1 MKMLM
6 LLAAGWAVT
15 YANRT
20 VVYPLL
26 SIIAAEYSLSSA
38 DAGWLTGSYFLTYL
52 LLQIPAGILGDRYGM
67 KRIMLWTYAVAA
79 VGAIG
84 LGLVTGN
91 YAAMVLCMAVHGL
104 GAGGFYPSSF
114 GMMMRKTEPGR
125 RAFSSALIGI
135 GMAVGL
141 LTGMTLGGTLYE
153 LFGSIRIPILVVALP
168 SLLILLLFARY
179 LPDTDGA
186 PTPAWIQYRAILLDW
201 DLWRINLTTFTA
213 LYGFWVA
220 VTWGPTF
227 LKVERGFSLG
237 AAGFYTGLM
246 AVSAIPA
253 SMFWGR
259 MADRIGRKKV
269 AAFVLPA
276 SALVLFLLST
286 LENHAVLIGLLV
298 LFGMLSNTAFVP
310 SMIAW
315 SADIVEKRHPGLT
328 GVSVGIFNGSIMLSA
343 VVAPVISGFLRDQ
356 TGSLGAAMTAAAFLI
371 LAGTLLLLTIPVVKP
386 SARAEG

>member
-1 MKMLM
+1 
-6 LLAAGWAVT
+6 
-15 YANRT
+15 
-20 VVYPLL
+20 
-26 SIIAAEYSLSSA
+26 
-38 DAGWLTGSYFLTYL
+38 
-52 LLQIPAGILGDRYGM
+52 
-67 KRIMLWTYAVAA
+67 
-79 VGAIG
+79 
-84 LGLVTGN
+84 
-91 YAAMVLCMAVHGL
+91 
-104 GAGGFYPSSF
+104 
-114 GMMMRKTEPGR
+114 MMMRKTEPGR

-168 SLLILLLFARY
+168 SLLILFLFARY

-186 PTPAWIQYRAILLDW
+186 PTPAWSQYQSILLDW

-259 MADRIGRKKV
+259 LADRIGRKKV

-328 GVSVGIFNGSIMLSA
+328 GVSVGIFNGSIMFSA
-343 VVAPVISGFLRDQ
+343 VVAPVVSGFLRDQ
-356 TGSLGAAMTAAAFLI
+356 TGSLGAAMTAAAFLM
-371 LAGTLLLLTIPVVKP
+371 LAGTVLLLTIPAVKHP
-386 SARAEG
+386 DH

>member
-1 MKMLM
+1 MML
-6 LLAAGWAVT
+6 LVLAAGWAVT

-20 VVYPLL
+20 VIYPLL

-38 DAGWLTGSYFLTYL
+38 DAGWLTGSYFFAYL
-52 LLQIPAGILGDRYGM
+52 LLQVPAGILGDRFGM
-67 KRIMLWTYAVAA
+67 KRVMVWTYAIAA
-79 VGAIG
+79 IGAIG
-84 LGLVTGN
+84 LGLVVGN
-91 YAAMVLCMAVHGL
+91 YAAMVLCMAVNGF

-114 GMMMRKTEPGR
+114 GMMVQKTEPGR
-125 RAFSSALIGI
+125 RAFSSALIGT
-135 GMAVGL
+135 GMALGL
-141 LTGMTLGGTLYE
+141 LAGMTIGGTVYE
-153 LFGSIRIPILVVALP
+153 MFPSIRLPILIVALP
-168 SLLILLLFARY
+168 TVLVLVLFYIY
-179 LPDTDGA
+179 LPDTQGA
-186 PTPAWIQYRAILLDW
+186 PAPMLAQYRAILLDW

-259 MADRIGRKKV
+259 LADRIGRKKV
-269 AAFVLPA
+269 AAFVLPS
-276 SALVLFLLST
+276 SAMVLLLLSF
-286 LENHAVLIGLLV
+286 LENHAVLIGMLV

-328 GVSVGIFNGSIMLSA
+328 GVSVGIFNGSIMFSA
-343 VVAPVISGFLRDQ
+343 VIAPVVSGFLRDQ
-356 TGSLGAAMTAAAFLI
+356 TGSLAPAIVAAALLMI
-371 LAGTLLLLTIPVVKP
+371 GGTLLLLTIPVVSK
-386 SARAEG
+386 GKG

>member
-1 MKMLM
+1 MMLF
-6 LLAAGWAVT
+6 LLAAGWLLT

-20 VVYPLL
+20 VLYPLL
-26 SIIAAEYSLSSA
+26 SIIAADYSLSSA
-38 DAGWLTGSYFLTYL
+38 DVGLLTGSYFFTYL
-52 LLQIPAGILGDRYGM
+52 LLQVPTGILGDRFGM
-67 KRIMLWTYAVAA
+67 RRVLLWTYAVAS

-84 LGLVTGN
+84 LGLVIGN
-91 YAAMVLCMAVHGL
+91 YPAMLFFMALHGL

-114 GMMMRKTEPGR
+114 GMMMQKVKPQQ

-135 GMAVGL
+135 GMALGL
-141 LTGMTLGGTLYE
+141 LAGMTASGSLYE
-153 LFGSIRIPILVVALP
+153 IYHDIRVPILLLALP
-168 SLLILLLFARY
+168 SILMLFLFYRY
-179 LPDTDGA
+179 LPDTAAA
-186 PTPAWIQYRAILLDW
+186 PSAKWSQYKAILLDF

-237 AAGFYTGLM
+237 ASGFFTGLI

-269 AAFVLPA
+269 ALFVLPA
-276 SALVLFLLST
+276 SAFILLLLSL
-286 LENHAVLIGLLV
+286 LEGYYVLIGLLV

-310 SMIAW
+310 SMLAW

-328 GVSVGIFNGSIMLSA
+328 GASVGIFNASIMLSA
-343 VVAPVISGFLRDQ
+343 VVAPVVSGFLRDQ
-356 TGSLGAAMTAAAFLI
+356 TGSLGPALTAASL
-371 LAGTLLLLTIPVVKP
+371 LMLGGTLLLLTIPAVNP
-386 SARAEG
+386 RNQ

>member
-1 MKMLM
+1 MMLI

-20 VVYPLL
+20 VIYPLL

-38 DAGWLTGSYFLTYL
+38 DAGLLTGSYFLTYL
-52 LLQIPAGILGDRYGM
+52 LLQIPAGILGDRFGM

-79 VGAIG
+79 IGAIG
-84 LGLVTGN
+84 LGLAVGHYT
-91 YAAMVLCMAVHGL
+91 AMVLCMAVHGL

-114 GMMMRKTEPGR
+114 GMMMQKTEPGR

-141 LTGMTLGGTLYE
+141 LTGMTFGGTLYE
-153 LFGSIRIPILVVALP
+153 MFQSIRVPILVVALP
-168 SLLILLLFARY
+168 SVLILFLFYRY
-179 LPDTDGA
+179 LPDTAGA
-186 PTPAWIQYRAILLDW
+186 PTPKLAQYRAILLDW

-237 AAGFYTGLM
+237 AAGFYTGLI

-259 MADRIGRKKV
+259 LADRIGRKKV

-276 SALVLFLLST
+276 SAVALYFLSV
-286 LENHAVLIGLLV
+286 LENHSVLVGVLI

-328 GVSVGIFNGSIMLSA
+328 GASVGIFNCSIMFSA
-343 VVAPVISGFLRDQ
+343 VVAPIVSGFLRDQ
-356 TGSLGAAMTAAAFLI
+356 TGSLGPALVAGAVLM
-371 LAGTLLLLTIPVVKP
+371 LAGTLLLLTIPVVKQ
-386 SARAEG
+386 EKD